1 MNFYKFLKSNDNA
14 NLLEEEKDAL
24 LRDYTYLFF
33 RKFILSLLP
42 IIIERT
48 IKEKKEEIEIE
59 FNLKKCSSGT
69 YEVGSYNIGYW
80 GSNIILEDFILYF
93 SNIPNVTVKNVNNV
107 LLICRGNIKD
117 FVNFYYESLQEEKY
131 HIR

>member
-1 MNFYKFLKSNDNA
+1 MTSS
-14 NLLEEEKDAL
+14 L
-24 LRDYTYLFF
+24 LRDYTFLFF

-117 FVNFYYESLQEEKY
+117 FVNFYYESLQEELY
-131 HIR
+131 HTR